1 MSKIIKQLLSLAL
14 LITTNVCNISAYAQ
28 NNQNTQD
35 FYTIWL
41 PGLHGGRAENNS
53 LLIGSHYKIYDV
65 IKPASQADLGQDEC
79 IRHFESQLSA
89 DPDFQQSKKIIFI
102 GSSQGAA
109 TLLNKI
115 ALMPHEEQEA
125 KIAALILEAPLA
137 DGNEAI
143 MQSALKK
150 PGLGYFPLVRFWSPW
165 IGKAYHRHYKPYGMQ
180 ALTSAKYISAKI
192 PVIILHNK
200 IDARI
205 SINSARKLVCEFLK
219 ARQNRALEKQS
230 SLQKKI
236 KPNIISD
243 DYATAKPRLIQYPK
257 RSNHINNVYYLETDI
272 HAKYGDS
279 HTDFLREDTQSS
291 AAFHAICK
299 KIGLPYDAKQSDEF
313 NDEELCLF
321 QPSVDQL
328 EKEIQKDTWFSSYAR
343 NTIDGLILITLA
355 AALYVLIKKLY
366 SNNNKPL

>member
-1 MSKIIKQLLSLAL
+1 MNYIAKLLSVAL
-14 LITTNVCNISAYAQ
+14 FIATSVCSINADKQSTQ

-53 LLIGSHYKIYDV
+53 LLTSLHYKIYDV
-65 IKPASQADLGQDEC
+65 IQPASQADFGQDEC
-79 IRHFESQLSA
+79 IRDFERQLY
-89 DPDFQQSKKIIFI
+89 DDQDFQQSKKVIFI

-115 ALMPHEEQEA
+115 AHMTHEQQEA

-165 IGKAYHRHYKPYGMQ
+165 IGKAYHRHYNPYGMQ
-180 ALTSAKYISAKI
+180 ALTSAKHISAKI

-205 SINSARKLVCEFLK
+205 SVNSARKLVCEFLK
-219 ARQNRALEKQS
+219 ARQLY
-230 SLQKKI
+230 
-236 KPNIISD
+236 D
-243 DYATAKPRLIQYPK
+243 
-257 RSNHINNVYYLETDI
+257 NNVYYIETDI
-272 HAKYGDS
+272 DAKYGDS
-279 HTDFLREDTQSS
+279 HTDFLREDAQYS

-299 KIGLPYDAKQSDEF
+299 KMGLPYDAKQAYEF

-328 EKEIQKDTWFSSYAR
+328 EKEILKDTWLSSYAR
-343 NTIDGLILITLA
+343 NTIDGLTLIMLA
-355 AALYVLIKKLY
+355 AALYMLMKKLY
-366 SNNNKPL
+366 SGNNKSS